1 MRRQDRPQNRD
12 GLAFEAA
19 RAGAFLLASERAD
32 KISTGSLQGP
42 LGLLYHDPDFHE
54 TRPMA
59 NQASFPQSIRRT
71 RRLLCLCGA
80 LLLSTATVPA
90 AWADAF
96 GAGAGAYARQ
106 DYVRSATILGA
117 LAAEGDAR
125 AQTYLGFMYAH
136 GRGVPQNYDAAA
148 RWFRLAAEQDFP
160 AAQFFL
166 GLMYDKG
173 QGVAQDF
180 VLAHAWLNL
189 AAAHAGRRERD
200 YWTRVRDAVA
210 SKMTLAQ
217 LAEARQ
223 LAFDWRPE
231 RAR

>member
-1 MRRQDRPQNRD
+1 
-12 GLAFEAA
+12 
-19 RAGAFLLASERAD
+19 
-32 KISTGSLQGP
+32 
-42 LGLLYHDPDFHE
+42 
-54 TRPMA
+54 MA
-59 NQASFPQSIRRT
+59 NDAGFTKLIGPT
-71 RRLLCLCGA
+71 RRLPSSMRNAFYDSRRCVALLCLCGG
-80 LLLSTATVPA
+80 LLLSGGAPSS

-96 GAGAGAYARQ
+96 GAGASAYARQ
-106 DYVRSATILGA
+106 DYMRSAKILSA
-117 LAAEGDAR
+117 LAVEGDAR

-148 RWFRLAAEQDFP
+148 RWMRLAAEQDLP

-173 QGVAQDF
+173 QGVPQDF

-200 YWTRVRDAVA
+200 YWTRVRDSVA
-210 SKMTLAQ
+210 SKMSLAQ

-223 LAFDWRPE
+223 LAFDWRPT